1 MAHAPRASCSSST
14 TRRRIALMHAR
25 AARISSKSLRPTT
38 TARTIGRIGAT
49 ERSIPRGICGGSL
62 SGCAVPRLDRDLDS
76 AFAAL
81 SDSSR
86 REMIRMLLHKPRRA
100 GELAQGIA
108 MSPQALS
115 RHLRVLRKAGLV
127 TEAGIEGGAG
137 VRGCSVHPAAFQPV
151 QLWLAQVEELWR
163 GQLHAFKSYAESPQ
177 RGRKP
182 KV

>member
-1 MAHAPRASCSSST
+1 MVDHAAAAQSS
-14 TRRRIALMHAR
+14 
-25 AARISSKSLRPTT
+25 
-38 TARTIGRIGAT
+38 GA
-49 ERSIPRGICGGSL
+49 L
-62 SGCAVPRLDRDLDS
+62 SGLCVVENRPAKAGLDA

-81 SDSSR
+81 ADSSR

-100 GELAQGIA
+100 GELAEGVD

-127 TEAGIEGGAG
+127 SETGIEEDAR
-137 VRGCSVHPAAFQPV
+137 VRVYSVHPAAFQPV
-151 QLWLAQVEELWR
+151 QQWLAQAEDLWR

-177 RGRKP
+177 RGRKL